1 MSKVFSELQRQS
13 DVRDLPIGIFDS
25 GLGGLTV
32 VKAVKALLPAE
43 RIIYLGDNA
52 RVPYGTRSASTVE
65 RYARNCSRFLLGK
78 GLKLLVVACNTVSAV
93 ALPAIRGM
101 TDIPVMGVISAGA
114 RAVAVAGSPRIGV
127 IGTSGTIGSMA
138 YVREIGKLDPD
149 CEVYQQAAP
158 LFVPLAEEGWIE
170 GEVPLAV
177 ARRYLEPL
185 VQKQIEVLLLGCTH
199 YPLLATTIR
208 QSLRTLKSSAYV
220 VDSATAMAAD
230 VKFAL
235 ESRSLDRIP
244 RDEGGFL
251 CFATDLPSSFEE
263 VATRFLGE
271 QIGTVEAVDIS

>member
-1 MSKVFSELQRQS
+1 MNGKLQHQS
-13 DVRDLPIGIFDS
+13 DARDLPIGIFDS

-32 VKAVKALLPAE
+32 AKAVKTLLPAE

-138 YVREIGKLDPD
+138 YVREIGKLDPA

-177 ARRYLEPL
+177 ARRYLQPL

-199 YPLLATTIR
+199 YPLLAATIR
-208 QSLRTLKSSAYV
+208 QSLRTLESSAYV

-235 ESRSLDRIP
+235 ESRSLERIP
-244 RDEGGFL
+244 GENGELR
-251 CFATDLPSSFEE
+251 CFATDLPSSFQE

-271 QIGTVEAVDIS
+271 QIGKVEAVDIS